1 MTQLTPEE
9 LAACQEARR
18 FWNHETLDPDLP
30 SHMFSAGLAHARAES
45 AKEIADLN
53 DSLSLAQTH
62 VANLLIV
69 ESRLRDK
76 IETLKAQVEG
86 MDKELKIVHEA
97 LTELYNIDSAVPTI
111 KNALKAI
118 AQEKSK

>member
-76 IETLKAQVEG
+76 IETLKAQVEAG
-86 MDKELKIVHEA
+86 HTVAEKFLGLLELDVYRRAVDEA
-97 LTELYNIDSAVPTI
+97 IE
-111 KNALKAI
+111 
-118 AQEKSK
+118 QEKPNDR

>member
-1 MTQLTPEE
+1 MIQLTPEE
-9 LAACQEARR
+9 QAAYQDWSELDHEGNDDEEAVYQSC
-18 FWNHETLDPDLP
+18 FA
-30 SHMFSAGLAHARAES
+30 AGLAHARAES

-76 IETLKAQVEG
+76 IETLKAQVEAG
-86 MDKELKIVHEA
+86 HTVAEKFLGLLELDVYRRAVDEA
-97 LTELYNIDSAVPTI
+97 IE
-111 KNALKAI
+111 
-118 AQEKSK
+118 QEKPNDR